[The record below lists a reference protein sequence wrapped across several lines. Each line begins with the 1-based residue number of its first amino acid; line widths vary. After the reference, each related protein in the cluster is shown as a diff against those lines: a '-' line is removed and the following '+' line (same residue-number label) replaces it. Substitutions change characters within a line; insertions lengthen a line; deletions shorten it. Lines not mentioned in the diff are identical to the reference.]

1 MKYFISG
8 LSEDQTN
15 KVSMPMGTFSFSQ
28 STRECHLS
36 CLIFF
41 RGLGVGTTLVEKTTG
56 MKVLVH
62 WPMSSFQ
69 GRGGAAYPQVV
80 SNELQE
86 PVQFATYY
94 PLDARTIHTV
104 EYERAKNGD
113 EAPVVQAEP
122 HSPVYMGITDFKN
135 QEWGHVDFSITV
147 IENAL
152 HNNVTYDHRRRKFMT
167 NTGNKEAH
175 VFLLRPQM
183 VLMMNSK
190 YKKTHMK
197 YTLPSC

>member
-1 MKYFISG
+1 
-8 LSEDQTN
+8 
-15 KVSMPMGTFSFSQ
+15 
-28 STRECHLS
+28 
-36 CLIFF
+36 
-41 RGLGVGTTLVEKTTG
+41 

-94 PLDARTIHTV
+94 PLDTRTIGKMDYNLA
-104 EYERAKNGD
+104 EGD
-113 EAPVVQAEP
+113 GENNQAEEGNPENNQAEEGNRENVQADRLVMEN
-122 HSPVYMGITDFKN
+122 SPVDMGITDFKN
-135 QEWGHVDFSITV
+135 QEWGHVDFSITG
-147 IENAL
+147 IERAL
-152 HNNVTYDHRRRKFMT
+152 HDQVKYDHVGRKFMT
-167 NTGNKEAH
+167 NDRQEAH

-190 YKKTHMK
+190 YKKTHTK